1 MTKELLPASRR
12 AVLLG
17 GAAFVLTACSDL
29 IGPTQVPKQLYPLQ
43 PTGGAATTGPKVDF
57 SLAVGTTTDSQHLDS
72 ARIALIQADG
82 SIDYYANSE
91 WTDHLPVLVQN
102 ALVEAFEESGR
113 IDAVAS
119 DTAGFHAD
127 YFLEAEVRDFQAHY
141 SVPDGIP
148 TVRVRIEAKL
158 APTRGRE
165 IMSGLNSVHEI
176 TASANSVP
184 EVVRAFDT
192 ALGQVYSEI
201 VNWALAAPGRAALE
215 PAPAP
220 APAPVKKRRGH

>member
-1 MTKELLPASRR
+1 MTKALPLASRR
-12 AVLLG
+12 AVLMG
-17 GAAFVLTACSDL
+17 GAALVLTACGDL
-29 IGPTQVPKQLYPLQ
+29 IGPSATPKQLYPLA
-43 PTGGAATTGPKVDF
+43 PTGGASTAGPKVDF
-57 SLAVGTTTDSQHLDS
+57 SLAIGTTIDSQHLDS
-72 ARIALIQADG
+72 ARIALILADG

-127 YFLEAEVRDFQAHY
+127 YFLEAEIRDFQAHY

-201 VNWALAAPGRAALE
+201 VNWALAAPGRAAPE

-220 APAPVKKRRGH
+220 APVVKRKRH

>member
-1 MTKELLPASRR
+1 MTKALPLANRR
-12 AVLLG
+12 TVLLG
-17 GAAFVLTACSDL
+17 GAALVLAGCGDL
-29 IGPTQVPKQLYPLQ
+29 IGPTQTPKQLYPLA
-43 PTGGAATTGPKVDF
+43 PTGGASTAGPKVDF
-57 SLAVGTTTDSQHLDS
+57 SLAIGTTTDSQHLDS

-127 YFLEAEVRDFQAHY
+127 YFLEAEIRDFQAHY
-141 SVPDGIP
+141 SVLDGIP

-165 IMSGLNSVHEI
+165 IIAGLNSVHEI

-184 EVVRAFDT
+184 EAVRAFDT
-192 ALGQVYSEI
+192 ALGQVFSEI
-201 VNWALAAPGRAALE
+201 VNWALAAPGRAAPE
-215 PAPAP
+215 AAPAQ
-220 APAPVKKRRGH
+220 APVVKHKKH